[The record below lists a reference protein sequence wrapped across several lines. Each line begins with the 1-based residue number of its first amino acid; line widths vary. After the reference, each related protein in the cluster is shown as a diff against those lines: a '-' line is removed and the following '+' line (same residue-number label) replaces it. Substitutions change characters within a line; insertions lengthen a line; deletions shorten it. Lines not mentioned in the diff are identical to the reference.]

1 MLTRTLL
8 HELRPNSPT
17 CSTAT
22 HSTWAAATAIQQPTR
37 RGPHSVA
44 RPARAL
50 TPPACLAT
58 VEHKLL
64 MSDEQLTEAQITK
77 CKEAFSL
84 FKDGDGTIT
93 TKELQDIINK
103 LRDSINKVDADGSTI
118 DFPELPSP
126 NNGKEMKEEEEEEE
140 EMKAEMTMSGEE
152 MKEAFRFFDLDD
164 TGLTSLMN
172 VFSGAEEPKAEE
184 QKTACVS
191 HQLLRPNSSSLRPS
205 PCDPVSL

>member
-1 MLTRTLL
+1 M
-8 HELRPNSPT
+8 
-17 CSTAT
+17 
-22 HSTWAAATAIQQPTR
+22 
-37 RGPHSVA
+37 A

-58 VEHKLL
+58 AEHKLL

-103 LRDSINKVDADGSTI
+103 LRDIINKVDADGTI

-126 NNGKEMKEEEEEEE
+126 NNGKEMKEEEEEE
-140 EMKAEMTMSGEE
+140 MKGW
-152 MKEAFRFFDLDD
+152 
-164 TGLTSLMN
+164 
-172 VFSGAEEPKAEE
+172 
-184 QKTACVS
+184 ACQGQRRRI
-191 HQLLRPNSSSLRPS
+191 H
-205 PCDPVSL
+205 

>member
-1 MLTRTLL
+1 M
-8 HELRPNSPT
+8 
-17 CSTAT
+17 
-22 HSTWAAATAIQQPTR
+22 
-37 RGPHSVA
+37 A

-77 CKEAFSL
+77 CKES
-84 FKDGDGTIT
+84 DGI
-93 TKELQDIINK
+93 
-103 LRDSINKVDADGSTI
+103 TI

-126 NNGKEMKEEEEEEE
+126 NNGKEMKEEEEE

-184 QKTACVS
+184 QKTARVS
-191 HQLLRPNSSSLRPS
+191 HHLLRPNSSSLRPS

>member
-1 MLTRTLL
+1 M
-8 HELRPNSPT
+8 
-17 CSTAT
+17 
-22 HSTWAAATAIQQPTR
+22 
-37 RGPHSVA
+37 G
-44 RPARAL
+44 
-50 TPPACLAT
+50 
-58 VEHKLL
+58 
-64 MSDEQLTEAQITK
+64 DGQLTEAQIAK

-103 LRDSINKVDADGSTI
+103 LRDIINKVDADGTI

-126 NNGKEMKEEEEEEE
+126 NNGKEEEEEEA
-140 EMKAEMTMSGEE
+140 KAEMTMSGEE

>member
-1 MLTRTLL
+1 M
-8 HELRPNSPT
+8 
-17 CSTAT
+17 
-22 HSTWAAATAIQQPTR
+22 
-37 RGPHSVA
+37 G
-44 RPARAL
+44 
-50 TPPACLAT
+50 
-58 VEHKLL
+58 
-64 MSDEQLTEAQITK
+64 DGQLTEAQIAK

-103 LRDSINKVDADGSTI
+103 LRDIINKVDADGSTI
-118 DFPELPSP
+118 DLPELPSP
-126 NNGKEMKEEEEEEE
+126 NNGKEMKEEEEEE

-184 QKTACVS
+184 QKTARVS

-205 PCDPVSL
+205 PYDPVSL

>member
-1 MLTRTLL
+1 
-8 HELRPNSPT
+8 
-17 CSTAT
+17 
-22 HSTWAAATAIQQPTR
+22 
-37 RGPHSVA
+37 
-44 RPARAL
+44 
-50 TPPACLAT
+50 
-58 VEHKLL
+58 

-77 CKEAFSL
+77 CKES
-84 FKDGDGTIT
+84 DGI
-93 TKELQDIINK
+93 
-103 LRDSINKVDADGSTI
+103 TI

-126 NNGKEMKEEEEEEE
+126 NNGKEMKEEEEEE